1 MVPLIEN
8 SWVLFWFSGVVST
21 VSAGKGV
28 RPMTSTFPVPGTMNW
43 EMAVYANCGAPPVK
57 NGAEEA
63 TFFWRKR

>member
-1 MVPLIEN
+1 
-8 SWVLFWFSGVVST
+8 
-21 VSAGKGV
+21 
-28 RPMTSTFPVPGTMNW
+28 MTSTFPVPGTMNW